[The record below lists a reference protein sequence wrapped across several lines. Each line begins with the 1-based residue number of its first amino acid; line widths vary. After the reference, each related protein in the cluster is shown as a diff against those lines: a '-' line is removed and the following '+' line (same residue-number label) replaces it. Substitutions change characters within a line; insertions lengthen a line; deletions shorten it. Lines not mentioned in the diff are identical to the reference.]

1 MTVAW
6 KMTDSSRIAAAGLR
20 ILLSWA
26 LALVLVLDT
35 SKAAQSPPPLSPCP
49 PQTHLPCLCFA
60 VPAQDP
66 GALPAVLRLSCEGA
80 ALPPAALPG
89 SLSPTLLVISLR
101 QSGLRSLPE
110 NAFAHLRTLSVL
122 DLTGNELRRLPE
134 RMLDSAHGSL
144 ETLRLA
150 DNLLGDNLNPVFSAP
165 ELRLLRRLRTLDL
178 SNNGI
183 MSLEGGIVDGCTDLQ
198 ELILS
203 RNDLVQ
209 VPSAPTNGPRALK
222 YMALDKNKIGTIRSS
237 AFLPHR
243 QLETIDLSDNGLAT
257 IESGAFVGL
266 SSLRRVLLAHNSLK
280 RLDSDVFHGAQN
292 IEILDLSDNL
302 MAELPSVALHAFLY
316 LKILNM
322 SSNSIQT
329 VFNKD
334 LQRHSSLEV
343 LDLSRNSIS
352 SLGPGTF
359 LGLRSLRR
367 LDLSVNSLRTVE
379 DDVFDGLPS
388 LSWLSLRDNN
398 VLLVPSSA
406 LGRLPRLSHLYLDFN
421 RVAAVSGHH
430 LLPDLAPSLRVLDL
444 SFNVIR
450 ELPLDAFL
458 RFSSL
463 SQLRLSGNR
472 LAALEDGS
480 LAGLDR
486 ALESLY
492 LDGNRLRRLPP
503 LKLPRLRY
511 LSVARNRLV
520 TFPDLSSTPA
530 LEYLVLSENGG
541 GGYGDAAGLRFPPNI
556 SLPMGLL
563 SLDLSA
569 VGLRSLP
576 QSPFVCR
583 SLQTL
588 IIRGN
593 SLTRI
598 SGGAFSS
605 LPALR
610 TLDLSGNALSDIAE
624 GAFRGLQ
631 TLRNLSLA
639 GNRLSSFVDSFFGSV
654 SVLDELDLSNNYI
667 SLLSPHSFRVH
678 PHLRVLRLARNRLS
692 LLSPTLFRALPSL
705 RHVDLSQNAIRA
717 VSAGLFSDLP
727 QLRTLGLRDNRID
740 NLEEGAF
747 SNSSQLQF
755 LDLSGNH
762 IDRLGERAFE
772 GLIRLV
778 LNLSSN
784 RLNSLPDAIF
794 DRSRL
799 HYLESIDLSANL
811 FRSAPIRAL
820 SRQFIALSHLSLANN
835 TLRDMPAGDLLLN
848 IKSLDLSSNPLEFSA
863 LRQLLSD
870 PKTVRYLRLRDTGLD
885 ELPSLETPF
894 LRSLDISA
902 NKLSSIPMGAFDRTT
917 LLKRLDISDN
927 SLTEVGE
934 SLRKAWPS
942 LSSLSELDLSG
953 NRISNITLED
963 LHGLSTLLDLR
974 LAHLTELRSLDAAAF
989 RPLSRLKA
997 LRLHSLPVLGYLDA
1011 SGLLDAL
1018 PATLEY
1024 LDVEW
1029 SDTTLAEQL
1038 SPALRHRLRYLT
1050 LRGNR
1055 LKALSP
1061 GALAGL
1067 SAPRIEVR
1075 LIDTAVSSIPPTLFF
1090 PLPKSSNIVIDVG
1103 GAKLNTFPPS
1113 LLAAFDSRRDTL
1125 TVRGIEG
1132 NPINCDCSARP
1143 LRRWLLSRRSGQ
1155 VSCSSPQSLHR
1166 RLLPGDVSDEELGCG
1181 EDRENSP
1188 VNSLAAATSPVQLP
1202 SSVKAPQMVSTLPPR
1217 EPDIIW
1223 SLPPP
1228 PPAPQSPAREEKTS
1242 APRPASTNDDSLVV
1256 GVVGGVVGFVVLL
1269 AAGICLARARLSGGN
1284 GGRYRGGPLATRR
1297 RPTMTPCVPA
1307 EWGTL
1312 PTPGTAS
1319 KLPPAIYASLPRPVA
1334 PYLVAVEPDRW

>member
-1 MTVAW
+1 
-6 KMTDSSRIAAAGLR
+6 
-20 ILLSWA
+20 
-26 LALVLVLDT
+26 
-35 SKAAQSPPPLSPCP
+35 
-49 PQTHLPCLCFA
+49 
-60 VPAQDP
+60 
-66 GALPAVLRLSCEGA
+66 A
-80 ALPPAALPG
+80 ALPPAALPA
-89 SLSPTLLVISLR
+89 SLPPTLLVIALR
-101 QSGLRSLPE
+101 QSGLRLLPD
-110 NAFAHLRTLSVL
+110 NAFAHLRTLSHL
-122 DLTGNELRRLPE
+122 DLSGNALRRLPE
-134 RMLDSAHGSL
+134 RMLDAAHGSL

-150 DNLLGDNLNPVFSAP
+150 DNLLGDHLNPVFSAP

-178 SNNGI
+178 SSNGI
-183 MSLEGGIVDGCTDLQ
+183 MSLEGGIVDGCTELQ

-203 RNDLVQ
+203 KNDLVQ
-209 VPSAPTNGPRALK
+209 VPSSATNGPRALK
-222 YMALDKNKIGTIRSS
+222 YMALDRNSIGVIRSS

-243 QLETIDLSDNGLAT
+243 QLEVIDLSDNGLAT
-257 IESGAFVGL
+257 IESGAFAGL
-266 SSLRRVLLAHNSLK
+266 SSLRRVMLAHNSLK

-292 IEILDLSDNL
+292 IELLDLSDNL
-302 MAELPSVALHAFLY
+302 MAELPSIALHSFLY

-329 VFNKD
+329 VLNKD

-343 LDLSRNSIS
+343 LDLSRNAIS

-430 LLPDLAPSLRVLDL
+430 LLPDLAPSLRALDL

-450 ELPLDAFL
+450 ELPADAFL

-486 ALESLY
+486 ALESLS
-492 LDGNRLRRLPP
+492 LDGNRLRRLPT
-503 LKLPRLRY
+503 LGLPRLRY

-520 TFPDLSSTPA
+520 AFPDLSSTPA

-541 GGYGDAAGLRFPPNI
+541 GGYGDSSALRFPPNLT
-556 SLPMGLL
+556 LPMSLL

-576 QSPFVCR
+576 PSPLTGR

-588 IIRGN
+588 FLRDN

-598 SGGAFSS
+598 PGGAFSS

-610 TLDLSGNALSDIAE
+610 TLDLSGNAISDVSE

-639 GNRLSSFVDSFFGSV
+639 GNRLSSFIDSFFGSV
-654 SVLDELDLSNNYI
+654 SILDELDLSSNYI

-678 PHLRVLRLARNRLS
+678 PRLRVLRLARNRLT
-692 LLSPTLFRALPSL
+692 LLSPALFRGLPSL
-705 RHVDLSQNAIRA
+705 RHVDLSQNAIR
-717 VSAGLFSDLP
+717 VVGAGLFADLP
-727 QLRTLGLRDNRID
+727 LIRTLGLKDNRIET
-740 NLEEGAF
+740 LEEGAF

-762 IDRLGERAFE
+762 LERLGERAFE
-772 GLIRLV
+772 GVSRLV
-778 LNLSSN
+778 LNISGNRLSS
-784 RLNSLPDAIF
+784 LPEAIF

-799 HYLESIDLSANL
+799 HSLESIDLSANL

-820 SRQFIALSHLSLANN
+820 SRQFFSLSHLSLANN
-835 TLRDMPAGDLLLN
+835 TLRDMPSGDLLLN
-848 IKSLDLSSNPLEFSA
+848 IKSLDLSSNPLDASA
-863 LRQLLSD
+863 LQHLLSD
-870 PKTVRYLRLRDTGLD
+870 PKTVRFLRLRDTGLD
-885 ELPSLETPF
+885 QLPALETPF
-894 LRSLDISA
+894 LRRLDISA
-902 NKLSSIPMGAFDRTT
+902 NKLRSIPSGAFDRTT
-917 LLKRLDISDN
+917 LLERLDISDN

-942 LSSLSELDLSG
+942 LSSLRELDLSG
-953 NRISNITLED
+953 NSISSVSLED
-963 LHGLSTLLDLR
+963 LSGLSSLVDLR
-974 LAHLTELRSLDAAAF
+974 LARLTELRTLDAASF
-989 RPLSRLKA
+989 RPLFRLKS

-1011 SGLLDAL
+1011 GGLLEAL
-1018 PATLEY
+1018 PATLEH

-1038 SPALRHRLRYLT
+1038 SPALRHRLRYLA

-1067 SAPRIEVR
+1067 SAPQIEVR
-1075 LIDTAVSSIPPTLFF
+1075 LIETAVNTIPPTLFF
-1090 PLPKSSNIVIDVG
+1090 PLPKSSRIVLDVG
-1103 GAKLNTFPPS
+1103 GAQMHTVAPS

-1132 NPINCDCSARP
+1132 NPIACDCSARP

-1155 VSCSSPQSLHR
+1155 VPCASPSSLSG

-1188 VNSLAAATSPVQLP
+1188 SFSVVAASPVQSA
-1202 SSVKAPQMVSTLPPR
+1202 SSSKAAPQVVSTPPPR

-1228 PPAPQSPAREEKTS
+1228 PPVPPAPGREEKTI
-1242 APRPASTNDDSLVV
+1242 APRPAGANDDGLVV
-1256 GVVGGVVGFVVLL
+1256 GVVGGVVAFVVLL
-1269 AAGICLARARLSGGN
+1269 AAGICVVRARVSGG
-1284 GGRYRGGPLATRR
+1284 GSGRYRGGPLATRR
-1297 RPTMTPCVPA
+1297 RPNMAPCIPA
-1307 EWGTL
+1307 EWGTM
-1312 PTPGTAS
+1312 PAPAS
-1319 KLPPAIYASLPRPVA
+1319 GAKLPPAIYASLPRPVA